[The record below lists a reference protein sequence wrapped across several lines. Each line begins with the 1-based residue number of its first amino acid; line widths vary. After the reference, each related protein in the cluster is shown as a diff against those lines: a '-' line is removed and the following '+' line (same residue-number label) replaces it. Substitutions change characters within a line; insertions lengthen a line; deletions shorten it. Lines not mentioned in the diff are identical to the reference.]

1 MPRRSRRL
9 LLMNERDIA
18 VTFAGGGNRA
28 FYQLGLMKVWHERL
42 SRRIGCMATCSAGA
56 CVAALHLSGRS
67 EEVGLYWKERTRS
80 VTKNFEWR
88 RLFKGKRPTPHE
100 PLYREMLLYAF
111 SSGGLERITS
121 QPFPVLVLATSY
133 PRSLPSFA
141 AVALA
146 LCAYK
151 LEKKTRPAMIHP
163 TYGRR
168 VGFEA
173 QVFDARDCRTPEEL
187 ADLIIA
193 SSATPPFT
201 RVGSFRGRRLLDG
214 GVIDNVPAFLADEV
228 QGIER
233 NLIMLTR
240 PYPRD
245 AIGIQGPRFYVA
257 PREALPV
264 ERWDF
269 TRPDLLEAT
278 VKIGERDA
286 ERNIDL
292 LAEFIR

>member
-1 MPRRSRRL
+1 MMS
-9 LLMNERDIA
+9 ERDLAI
-18 VTFAGGGNRA
+18 TFAGGGNRA
-28 FYQLGLMKVWHERL
+28 FYQLGLMNIWYERL
-42 SRRIGCMATCSAGA
+42 RPRIGCLATCSAGA
-56 CVAALHLSGRS
+56 CVAALMLSGR
-67 EEVGLYWKERTRS
+67 EAEVGQYWKERCRE

-88 RLFKGKRPTPHE
+88 RLLSGQRPTPHE
-100 PLYREMLLYAF
+100 PLYRDMLLYAF
-111 SSGGLERITS
+111 SAGGFERIRS
-121 QPFPVLVLATSY
+121 QPFPILVLATAF
-133 PRSLPSFA
+133 PHRLPAFA

-151 LEKKTRPAMIHP
+151 LEKRLRGEMIHP

-168 VGFEA
+168 VGFTGMT
-173 QVFDARDCRTPEEL
+173 FDARDCGTPAEL

-201 RVGSFRGRRLLDG
+201 SLGLFAGRRLLDG

-228 QGIER
+228 PGIER
-233 NLIMLTR
+233 NLVMLTR
-240 PYPRD
+240 PYPSGVTGR
-245 AIGIQGPRFYVA
+245 QGSRLYIA

-278 VKIGERDA
+278 ITIGERDA
-286 ERNIDL
+286 ERHDSL
-292 LAEFIR
+292 LSEFLV